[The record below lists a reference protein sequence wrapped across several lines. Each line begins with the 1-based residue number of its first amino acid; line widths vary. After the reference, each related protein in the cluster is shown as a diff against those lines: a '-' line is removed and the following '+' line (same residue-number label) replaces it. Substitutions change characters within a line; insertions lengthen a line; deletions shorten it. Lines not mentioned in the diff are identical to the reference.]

1 MLLACNYLEN
11 EEFSEN
17 SFFETS
23 KKNHGE
29 ELYSL
34 LALRAYSEEFVDLLV
49 DQYNGEEV
57 LAEWLELAKAIILKD
72 VNFVRSFLEKNKD
85 DQEKNQSIKKFIC
98 SLDNNSLSLVSSACS
113 SALVCIKP
121 YIIETLVENVRKQEF
136 EHNPSRFD
144 SYICFGSKADADT
157 FQNVLMEDEC
167 FEVPSNIILA
177 ELDTK
182 LCSTKFE
189 ADQSYINNIDED
201 MTIPET
207 IGMIHNYWNQ
217 KQSDTPITEILLQ
230 GEVGV
235 VRQLS
240 A

>member
-1 MLLACNYLEN
+1 MLLAYNYLEN
-11 EEFSEN
+11 KEFSEN

-34 LALRAYSEEFVDLLV
+34 LALRAYSDAFVDLLV

-57 LAEWLELAKAIILKD
+57 LADWLDLAKAIILKD
-72 VNFVRSFLEKNKD
+72 VKLVRTFLEKNKD
-85 DQEKNQSIKKFIC
+85 DQEKTESIKKFIC
-98 SLDNNSLSLVSSACS
+98 SLDNNSLSVVNSACNN
-113 SALVCIKP
+113 ALVCIKP

-157 FQNVLMEDEC
+157 FQQVLLEDEC
-167 FEVPSNIILA
+167 FEVSENIVLA

-207 IGMIHNYWNQ
+207 IGMIHNYW
-217 KQSDTPITEILLQ
+217 KQIKSNTPITEILLQ

-235 VRQLS
+235 VRQL
-240 A
+240 

>member
-1 MLLACNYLEN
+1 MLLAYNYLEN
-11 EEFSEN
+11 KEFSEN

-34 LALRAYSEEFVDLLV
+34 LALRAYSDAFVDLLV

-57 LAEWLELAKAIILKD
+57 LADWLDLAKAIILKD
-72 VNFVRSFLEKNKD
+72 VKLVRTFLEKNKN
-85 DQEKNQSIKKFIC
+85 DQEKTESIKKFIC
-98 SLDNNSLSLVSSACS
+98 SLDNNSLSVVNSACNN
-113 SALVCIKP
+113 ALVCIKP

-157 FQNVLMEDEC
+157 FQQVLLEDEC
-167 FEVPSNIILA
+167 FEVSENIVLA

-207 IGMIHNYWNQ
+207 IGMIHNYW
-217 KQSDTPITEILLQ
+217 KQIKSNTPITEILLQ

-235 VRQLS
+235 VRQL
-240 A
+240 